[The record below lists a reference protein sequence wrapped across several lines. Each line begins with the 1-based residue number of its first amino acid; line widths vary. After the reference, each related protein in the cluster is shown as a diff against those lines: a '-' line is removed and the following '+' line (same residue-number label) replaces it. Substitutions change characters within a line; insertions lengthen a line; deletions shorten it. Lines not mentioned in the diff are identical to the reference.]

1 MNHAEIRRILGLI
14 VAAVGIAMLFA
25 SSYIKGEIAK
35 GKEQISSAQGKV
47 DTGKQL
53 FGMTPAT
60 KPFGDELASGAQK
73 KIDAGR
79 EDVKKYTAIAN
90 GLLAGG
96 IILIV
101 GGAFLVFIPG
111 KKK

>member
-1 MNHAEIRRILGLI
+1 MTKRRIWGMVI
-14 VAAVGIAMLFA
+14 AAIGIGMLFT
-25 SSYIKGEIAK
+25 SNYIKGEVAK
-35 GKEQISSAQGKV
+35 GKEQISSAQGTV

-53 FGMTPAT
+53 FGMSSAT
-60 KPFGDELASGAQK
+60 KPLGDELASGAQR

-101 GGAFLVFIPG
+101 GGAFLVFIPERKG
-111 KKK
+111 